1 MSRDAGRSAFLVL
14 VALAC
19 ACTHTVSAHHSGS
32 VSKDR
37 VAIVTTRTWRHGLAP
52 LVPAHGWV
60 TGVDGRPCRADTVE
74 VLPGMHT
81 FIVQRD
87 PQRAAGRGSQLP
99 CAVTFNAQPGHR
111 YRVHYAVVAG
121 TPRATIDDDRAGPL
135 PVLCTVLRPPPVLAG
150 PELR

>member
-1 MSRDAGRSAFLVL
+1 MLRDAAGSALLAL
-14 VALAC
+14 VAIAC

-60 TGVDGRPCRADTVE
+60 TGVDGRRCRADTVE

-81 FIVQRD
+81 FIIQRD
-87 PQRAAGRGSQLP
+87 PDRSGRRGSP
-99 CAVTFNAQPGHR
+99 PACAVTFNAEPGHR
-111 YRVHYAVVAG
+111 YRVHYALLAG
-121 TPRATIDDDRAGPL
+121 TARATIDDGRAGPL
-135 PVLCTVLRPPPVLAG
+135 PVLCTVLRPPPALTG

>member
-32 VSKDR
+32 VS
-37 VAIVTTRTWRHGLAP
+37 WRHGLAP

>member
-1 MSRDAGRSAFLVL
+1 MV

-19 ACTHTVSAHHSGS
+19 NCTHTVSARHSGS

-37 VAIVTTRTWRHGLAP
+37 VAIVTTRTWRHGLSP
-52 LVPAHGWV
+52 LVPARGWL

-81 FIVQRD
+81 FIIERD
-87 PQRAAGRGSQLP
+87 RQRAGRSSPPP
-99 CAVTFNAQPGHR
+99 CAVTFNAEPGHR
-111 YRVHYAVVAG
+111 YRMHYALIAA
-121 TPRATIDDDRAGPL
+121 TPRATVDDGRAGPL